1 MGSLLN
7 VDTELFSFIAATKL
21 PLIRSE
27 RKKNGSL
34 WYLCSISSR
43 ERHNQNVRALKRF
56 SGENAFLSRGGSVP
70 GTLLACIFLSL
81 FSSYFILGGGHQMAT
96 ILEAA
101 QTWI

>member
-1 MGSLLN
+1 MGSLLS

-34 WYLCSISSR
+34 WRLCSVSSR

-56 SGENAFLSRGGSVP
+56 SGENAFLSQVGSVP
-70 GTLLACIFLSL
+70 GALLTCIFVSL
-81 FSSYFILGGGHQMAT
+81 FSSYFILDRGHQMAT